1 MVSTMKKLFCC
12 SLILLL
18 GCSVAM
24 AVPAEKRW
32 HTYTLPDGT
41 KMELMLTGDEH
52 GHWFKAR
59 DGRCYDIQTDITRS
73 GGFEIRPLSDN
84 ELQQRK
90 AQAAERRA
98 AANVSRSNLAPSHP
112 RTHAPSMKTPTH
124 YTGERKG
131 LFILVEFPEQ
141 PFSRPDIKTVYDS
154 ICNYRNYRTPPY
166 CGSVHDY
173 FYEQSDGQF
182 DLTFDIVGPIMA
194 EHNEGYYGTNG
205 SMGGIDGMVQALVIQ
220 AVNEVADS
228 VDFTQYDWDGDG
240 EADQV
245 FLLYAGYGEAQ
256 GGPSWTIWPCEGRLS
271 KQGGVRD
278 LPVVDGITIDTFAC
292 SCELQGKSGTQ
303 IDGIGTICHEFTHCL
318 GFPDFY
324 NASDFN
330 DFCMDVFDVMDY
342 GAYNGNTYCP
352 SGYTGYERWFCGWRE
367 PVELTEAQHIADWQP
382 LVNEGETFILY
393 NEGNHDEYYLLDNRQ
408 YVGFD
413 SCLYSHGLVVTH
425 VDYDEYAWEHNQVNT
440 NKNRQ
445 RMLLVPADNIRDI
458 KTCDTDAFPY
468 TYLNG
473 RRTLDS
479 LTNRSHPRAT
489 VYNKNT
495 DGSYFLNK
503 PIYNIRETGDYAVE
517 FDYLVKPTPPTPT
530 GVVTIDNGQW
540 TIDNGQETIE
550 NCESVYDLLGRPVS
564 YGANSICPASR
575 KSIYIRKGRKIIDN

>member
-1 MVSTMKKLFCC
+1 MKKLFCC

-352 SGYTGYERWFCGWRE
+352 SGYTGYERWYCGWRE

-393 NEGNHDEYYLLDNRQ
+393 NEGNHDEYYLLENRQ